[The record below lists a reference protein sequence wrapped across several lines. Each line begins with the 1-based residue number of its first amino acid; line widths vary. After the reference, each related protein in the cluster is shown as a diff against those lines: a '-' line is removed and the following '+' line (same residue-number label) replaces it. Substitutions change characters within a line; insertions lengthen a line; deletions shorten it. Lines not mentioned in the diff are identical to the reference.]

1 MRFRLIFVLLG
12 LACVGAGVTLVV
24 QGELENRE
32 QEEVFATAQTK
43 LYSSFE
49 VFSEPEAKK
58 PVAEIVKTLTAEV
71 KQNAIAILSIEEIGL
86 KVATVTFRKY
96 EDLRTAVGYIPN
108 SDLPGEPG
116 ISFIVG
122 HRTGFGSPFREL
134 DQLVLGDR
142 ITLKS
147 ANGEINEYL
156 VEFVE
161 IKRPTQAIPE
171 LKKLNGETN
180 LLLVTCHPE
189 FSTEFRL
196 IVGARGV

>member
-1 MRFRLIFVLLG
+1 VRFRLIFVLLG

>member
-1 MRFRLIFVLLG
+1 VRLRLIFVLLG

-58 PVAEIVKTLTAEV
+58 PVAEIVKTPTAEV
-71 KQNAIAILSIEEIGL
+71 KQNAIAILSIEAIGL